1 MQGINSSSG
10 NNKIIQD
17 IVSPEKLEI
26 FIQQKYNITIP
37 SLIFEYLSEENIDFE
52 INELKNFYSLFG
64 EIIDFILKGKISIVL
79 FKTFFSAERCRIYL
93 LDNDNFKE
101 NKRNNFSIRWFD
113 YDKDINIIPY
123 ENKKI
128 FETFHNC
135 NLINIKNIQDNN
147 IQQNS
152 KNINNTNKIQ
162 ISTYN
167 INNNTNNNMNNNMNN
182 IINNYNSNNIFMP
195 QNIMIQQNNQL
206 KMDQSMSMNTNN
218 INNLSSNLQNFP
230 NLNSQNYQ
238 NLQNMHPM
246 QYYNGM
252 ENLIMHQGM
261 NMPLILN
268 QNINNINNINNIFA
282 IQLSNQPYNNQ
293 KPYSSNLNISIEE
306 KNYGKFTCKYEI
318 LIPNDKDFQVARRL
332 IGSKGCNMKR
342 ILNECKQSNNINDN
356 VKLRLRGKG
365 SGYKEGPQNKES
377 EDPLHLCISAK
388 NQEEMK
394 RACELVDS
402 LLDKIYDEYKKYCSK
417 NNIMPIA
424 TQLAKRIDCG
434 NSLHKGK

>member
-17 IVSPEKLEI
+17 IVSQEKLEI

-101 NKRNNFSIRWFD
+101 NKRNNFSIRWLD

-135 NLINIKNIQDNN
+135 NLINIKNVQDNN

-195 QNIMIQQNNQL
+195 QNIMIQQNNQM
-206 KMDQSMSMNTNN
+206 KMDQSISMNTNN

>member
-1 MQGINSSSG
+1 MKEELDIEELETILGIENKSKEIKSLFSQQNSNPTSFL
-10 NNKIIQD
+10 QA
-17 IVSPEKLEI
+17 V
-26 FIQQKYNITIP
+26 
-37 SLIFEYLSEENIDFE
+37 SLISNS
-52 INELKNFYSLFG
+52 NQFG
-64 EIIDFILKGKISIVL
+64 S
-79 FKTFFSAERCRIYL
+79 T
-93 LDNDNFKE
+93 
-101 NKRNNFSIRWFD
+101 
-113 YDKDINIIPY
+113 P
-123 ENKKI
+123 
-128 FETFHNC
+128 
-135 NLINIKNIQDNN
+135 DNN
-147 IQQNS
+147 IDHDQSQQSDIQDLIKNS
-152 KNINNTNKIQ
+152 SNFFSLENTEKLKIEFNKPSTNKIPIEEYEIIIKETKGNQ
-162 ISTYN
+162 NKNNKN
-167 INNNTNNNMNNNMNN
+167 INNNTNNNMNNIMNN

-394 RACELVDS
+394 RACELVDN

>member
-17 IVSPEKLEI
+17 IVSQEKLEI

-135 NLINIKNIQDNN
+135 NLINIKNVQDNN

-167 INNNTNNNMNNNMNN
+167 INNNINNNMNNNMNN

>member
-17 IVSPEKLEI
+17 IVSQEKLEI

-135 NLINIKNIQDNN
+135 NLINIKNVQDNN

-195 QNIMIQQNNQL
+195 QNIMIQQNNQM

>member
-17 IVSPEKLEI
+17 IVSQEKLEI

-101 NKRNNFSIRWFD
+101 NKRNNFSIRWLD

-195 QNIMIQQNNQL
+195 QNIMIQQNNQM
-206 KMDQSMSMNTNN
+206 KMDQSISMNTNN

>member
-17 IVSPEKLEI
+17 IVSQEKLEI

-135 NLINIKNIQDNN
+135 NLINIKNVQDNN

-167 INNNTNNNMNNNMNN
+167 INNNTNNNMNNNINN

-195 QNIMIQQNNQL
+195 QNIMIQQNNQM

>member
-101 NKRNNFSIRWFD
+101 NKRNNFSIRWLD

-152 KNINNTNKIQ
+152 KNINNTNKIP

-182 IINNYNSNNIFMP
+182 IINNYNSNNIFIP

>member
-17 IVSPEKLEI
+17 IVSQEKLEI

-135 NLINIKNIQDNN
+135 NLINIKNVQDNN

-206 KMDQSMSMNTNN
+206 KMDQSVSMNTNN

>member
-17 IVSPEKLEI
+17 IVSQEKLEI

-167 INNNTNNNMNNNMNN
+167 INNNTNNNMNNNINN

-195 QNIMIQQNNQL
+195 QNIMIQQNNQM

>member
-17 IVSPEKLEI
+17 IVSQEKLEI

>member
-17 IVSPEKLEI
+17 IVSQEKLEI

-135 NLINIKNIQDNN
+135 NLINIKNVQDNN

-167 INNNTNNNMNNNMNN
+167 INNNINNNMNNNMNN

-377 EDPLHLCISAK
+377 EGPLHLCISAK

>member
-17 IVSPEKLEI
+17 IVSQEKLEI

-101 NKRNNFSIRWFD
+101 NKRNNFSIRWLD

-135 NLINIKNIQDNN
+135 NLINIKNVQDNN

-195 QNIMIQQNNQL
+195 QNIMIQQNNQM
-206 KMDQSMSMNTNN
+206 KMDQSISMNTNN

-394 RACELVDS
+394 RACELVDN

>member
-135 NLINIKNIQDNN
+135 NLINIKNVQDNN

-417 NNIMPIA
+417 NNIIPIA